1 MLRERKLLVTGTVL
15 RKSDEADLALIELD
29 AMPESV
35 TALSLASTEVR
46 LGDPIRVVGHRLD
59 LETLFIPTRE
69 PFAGLKQ
76 AVTLCDV

>member
-1 MLRERKLLVTGTVL
+1 
-15 RKSDEADLALIELD
+15 
-29 AMPESV
+29 MPESV
-35 TALSLASTEVR
+35 NALSLASTEVR
-46 LGDPIRVVGHRLD
+46 LGDPLRVVGHRLD